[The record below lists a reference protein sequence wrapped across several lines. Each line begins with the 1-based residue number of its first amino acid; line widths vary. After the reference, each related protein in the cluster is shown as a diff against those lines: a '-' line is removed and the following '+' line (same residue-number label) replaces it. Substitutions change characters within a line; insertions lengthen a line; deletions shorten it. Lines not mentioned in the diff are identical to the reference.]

1 MMTEKNILLADDH
14 SIIRNGLKLYLQY
27 NLGCNNISEVSNC
40 HELMYALI
48 KKEYTHLILDIIL
61 TDGSSM
67 EVIPNLRKVYPDLK
81 IMIFSMQPIEVYGQA
96 LKQFGVKYYLSKTVG
111 EEEILHML
119 ADFMNDEQS
128 SLENK
133 IHNKEN
139 PFSTLA
145 PRELEILHYLL
156 KGIGTKDI
164 SDTLNVRMN
173 TISTLKNRIYE
184 KTNASNIKELL
195 ELASL
200 YNVNY

>member
-1 MMTEKNILLADDH
+1 MEQKVLLADDH

-27 NLGCNNISEVSNC
+27 NLGIQHIAEVGTC
-40 HELMYALI
+40 HALMNELV
-48 KKEYTHLILDIIL
+48 KEKYTHLILDIIL
-61 TDGSSM
+61 SDGSSM
-67 EVIPNLRKVYPDLK
+67 EVIPNIKKVYPDLH
-81 IMIFSMQPIEVYGQA
+81 IMIFSMQPVEVYGQA
-96 LKQFGVKYYLSKTVG
+96 LKQFGINHYLSKTVG
-111 EEEILHML
+111 EEDILHML
-119 ADFMNDEQS
+119 SDFMNDTKPLVQH
-128 SLENK
+128 SLQTK
-133 IHNKEN
+133 DN

-164 SDTLNVRMN
+164 SDTLNVKMN